1 MRIRLVA
8 GLLALTVAGCAGSGT
23 PPHDT
28 TRPGTDMRGTARPL
42 TPHVGTAPPG
52 TTYPETTYPET
63 TYPETTYPEIPH
75 LGTTYAERGAPA
87 RGPSSGD
94 WAVSIVGTPFL
105 LVFRSVVCA
114 SSVVVAAPFSAIF
127 ALANAPDG
135 LELLG
140 DGVTQNCAGP
150 YILRP
155 SDVS

>member
-23 PPHDT
+23 TPHDT
-28 TRPGTDMRGTARPL
+28 TRPGTDVRATARPL

-52 TTYPETTYPET
+52 TTYPETTYPE
-63 TYPETTYPEIPH
+63 IPH
-75 LGTTYAERGAPA
+75 LGTAYVERGAPA